1 MDLFKDHWAREILR
15 LFFELSFIKLVFG
28 KTDVANPVVA
38 KADRKF
44 LLFINC
50 CLISKYKFNFEALK
64 TVAKIN

>member
-1 MDLFKDHWAREILR
+1 
-15 LFFELSFIKLVFG
+15 LVFG

-38 KADRKF
+38 TVDRKF

>member
-1 MDLFKDHWAREILR
+1 
-15 LFFELSFIKLVFG
+15 LVFG

-38 KADRKF
+38 TADRKF